1 MIPWTAESLLGLY
14 WLVLLNRIALLT
26 KGNNVAGH
34 RRLFSQIKDELKTVM
49 SGPVIVISAA
59 DVSNLQN
66 LQKKIVAGC
75 LNIDTVDDDDEI
87 TTSKVS
93 T

>member
-14 WLVLLNRIALLT
+14 WLVLLNRIAVLT